1 MTQRIKVKHWIS
13 RIRWTLRGDNSA
25 FRTILRGGMHWVYR
39 LCTAFSS
46 DGYAYGQTNI
56 QMIMHV
62 HIRTYTW
69 PDGYTYVMRLR
80 IDRYTYVM
88 RLKRSDEYILLTR
101 SSDGLICSL
110 CTARGELHASASTML
125 PKCNKS
131 SLYNSVTY
139 RRYQHYIITYHNV
152 LNKRYMV

>member
-1 MTQRIKVKHWIS
+1 MDR
-13 RIRWTLRGDNSA
+13 
-25 FRTILRGGMHWVYR
+25 
-39 LCTAFSS
+39 
-46 DGYAYGQTNI
+46 
-56 QMIMHV
+56 
-62 HIRTYTW
+62 
-69 PDGYTYVMRLR
+69 YTYVMRLR
-80 IDRYTYVM
+80 IDRCAYVIRLRIDGYTYVM

-139 RRYQHYIITYHNV
+139 RRYQHYIMTYHNV
-152 LNKRYMV
+152 LYKCHSVTEIHYDNNVKFKTINYI